1 MTFSLFTE
9 WYLWLFVG
17 LVLVLVLVIA
27 LVIVRALRVVSWAFS
42 LTREIRDLKARAKTV
57 PSEEA
62 AAIAVVVSRC
72 EAILNAPFPDLPTLE
87 GLNGYLTEVAAAFH
101 PDAKRP
107 ELKVSIGHLIRTL
120 NRSIHRFEKVLERP
134 GVKLLRK
141 VRLSTVK
148 TNARRFQKIFAF
160 PPVRWY
166 LRFRQWIGRVN
177 VLRLLLIP
185 DPVSWLIYLSG
196 NLSIMVLGKCLLVD
210 LHLFVGRTALELYG
224 AVATEEENPAEESP
238 EAMEEVLE
246 ELGDLH
252 ESPPA
257 SMDPALAP
265 LRKRITGISA
275 FLHAT
280 PDLKTFRDTVV
291 ESAEIIAQ
299 SHFPDAE
306 NPLDET
312 RIGPILERTRH
323 LLSDVGKGEEIPVA
337 GRLYRV
343 RLDTLESARRFA
355 GDTLPQSVKEAI
367 IKGKAAYSWL
377 KWPLMAYRLTARGG
391 LFKVAAGLGWRTAGK
406 GITLFLYGRLY
417 DRSMEEVDGVCKRS
431 KEMQPKVS
439 HLESWWRMR

>member
-1 MTFSLFTE
+1 MTFPLFTE
-9 WYLWLFVG
+9 WYLWLFVI
-17 LVLVLVLVIA
+17 LTPVLVVV
-27 LVIVRALRVVSWAFS
+27 VVRALRVVTWAFS
-42 LTREIRDLKARAKTV
+42 LTREIRDLKTRAKAA
-57 PSEEA
+57 PDEEA
-62 AAIAVVVSRC
+62 AAILEVVSRC
-72 EAILNAPFPDLPTLE
+72 ESILHSPYPDLPTLE
-87 GLNGYLTEVAAAFH
+87 GLHDYLTSVAMAFH
-101 PDAKRP
+101 PESTRP

-120 NRSIHRFEKVLERP
+120 NRSIDRFEKVLERP
-134 GVKLLRK
+134 GVKRLRR
-141 VRLSTVK
+141 VRIATVK
-148 TNARRFQKIFAF
+148 TNARRFQRISAF

-166 LRFRQWIGRVN
+166 LRFRKWISGMN

-185 DPVSWLIYLSG
+185 DPVSWLIYLSS

-210 LHLFVGRTALELYG
+210 LQLFVGRTALELYG
-224 AVATEEENPAEESP
+224 AALVEDDAMAEEENVQSVEE
-238 EAMEEVLE
+238 ALE
-246 ELGDLH
+246 ELEGLDAA
-252 ESPPA
+252 PPA

-265 LRKRITGISA
+265 LRKRITGLSA

-299 SHFPDAE
+299 GHFPEAE

-323 LLSDVGKGEEIPVA
+323 LLADIGKGEEIPVA

-355 GDTLPQSVKEAI
+355 DETIPNRVKDALA
-367 IKGKAAYSWL
+367 KGKKAYSWL
-377 KWPLMAYRLTARGG
+377 KWPLVAYRITAKGG

-431 KEMQPKVS
+431 KEMG
-439 HLESWWRMR
+439 RGR